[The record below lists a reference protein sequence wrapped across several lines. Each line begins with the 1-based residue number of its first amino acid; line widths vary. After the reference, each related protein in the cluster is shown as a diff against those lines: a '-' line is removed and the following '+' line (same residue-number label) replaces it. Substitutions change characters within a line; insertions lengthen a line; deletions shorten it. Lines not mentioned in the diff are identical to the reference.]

1 MSTANGGEGVAPSE
15 AAVVEI
21 ADAGGGR
28 EIDKLPAPLQNLP
41 QKDHAQDIRLK
52 RIYALALL
60 VGLGIQVAIVDG
72 VFVAYA
78 WAGVNWNVAEPVMS
92 IWLGATVINV
102 IGVVLVVTS
111 YLFPQRS
118 ATDMPNPRK

>member
-1 MSTANGGEGVAPSE
+1 MSDADGGEEVAPSE

-60 VGLGIQVAIVDG
+60 VGLGIQVAIVDA
-72 VFVAYA
+72 VFVGYA
-78 WAGVNWNVAEPVMS
+78 WAGVNWNVSEPVMG

-102 IGVVLVVTS
+102 IGVVLVVTNC
-111 YLFPQRS
+111 LFPQRS
-118 ATDMPNPRK
+118 ATGIPKPRK

>member
-1 MSTANGGEGVAPSE
+1 MQDGGGGHAAPSE

-28 EIDKLPAPLQNLP
+28 EIDRLPAPLQNLP
-41 QKDHAQDIRLK
+41 LKDHAQDIRLK

-60 VGLGIQVAIVDG
+60 VGLGVQVAIVDA

-78 WAGVNWNVAEPVMS
+78 WAGVNWNVQEPVMG

-102 IGVVLVVTS
+102 IGVVLVVTN
-111 YLFPQRS
+111 YLFPQRLPKPPAS
-118 ATDMPNPRK
+118 AVP

>member
-1 MSTANGGEGVAPSE
+1 MSDAHGGDGVAPSE
-15 AAVVEI
+15 AAIVEI

-28 EIDKLPAPLQNLP
+28 EIDELPAPLQNLP

-60 VGLGIQVAIVDG
+60 VGLGIQVVIVDG
-72 VFVAYA
+72 VFVVYA
-78 WAGVNWNVAEPVMS
+78 WAGVDWNVAEPVMS

-102 IGVVLVVTS
+102 IGVVLVVTN
-111 YLFPQRS
+111 YLFPQRP
-118 ATDMPNPRK
+118 TTTLPKPRE

>member
-1 MSTANGGEGVAPSE
+1 MSNTNGGEGVAPSE
-15 AAVVEI
+15 AAVLEI

-60 VGLGIQVAIVDG
+60 VGLGVQVAIVDG

-78 WAGVNWNVAEPVMS
+78 WAGVNWDVAEPVMG
-92 IWLGATVINV
+92 IWLGATVVNV
-102 IGVVLVVTS
+102 IGVVLVVTN
-111 YLFPQRS
+111 YLFPPRS
-118 ATDMPNPRK
+118 ATGIPKPRK

>member
-1 MSTANGGEGVAPSE
+1 MPGTNGGEGVAPSE

-60 VGLGIQVAIVDG
+60 VGLGVQVVIVDG
-72 VFVAYA
+72 VFIAYA

-92 IWLGATVINV
+92 IWLGATVVNV
-102 IGVVLVVTS
+102 IGVVLVVTN

-118 ATDMPNPRK
+118 ATGIPRPRQ

>member
-1 MSTANGGEGVAPSE
+1 MPGTSGGEDGAQSE

-60 VGLGIQVAIVDG
+60 VGLGVQVFIVDAA
-72 VFVAYA
+72 FVAYA

-102 IGVVLVVTS
+102 IGVVLVVTN
-111 YLFPQRS
+111 YLFPQRTTRG
-118 ATDMPNPRK
+118 AP